1 MRSRTGRLAA
11 GLAALA
17 VAAAGCG
24 SSTGETAGPRADQVA
39 VVASTNVWGSVVR
52 AVGGDAV
59 YVTSIIND
67 PGADP
72 HGYEARPADAVAVT
86 GAKLLVFNGGGYDDF
101 FTGLAGQAGANAR
114 QIVTFDLSD
123 KGPIGTANEHVWY
136 DLPTVRKVA
145 DKIAEELG
153 VLAPDHRDQFSA
165 NAKDFDTLLDR
176 LLDRTAAI
184 GRDKPDG
191 KVAATEPVA
200 AYLVETAGL
209 TDATPTE
216 FAEAVEN
223 ETDPPAAAVA
233 ELTGLVERKAVG
245 ALINNA
251 QAETPATRA
260 AKESAGRVGIP
271 VVDVTETLPQ
281 GATGYLDWM
290 TKQVNALA
298 AAMAKS

>member
-1 MRSRTGRLAA
+1 MRSRTVTAAA

-17 VAAAGCG
+17 MAAAGCG
-24 SSTGETAGPRADQVA
+24 SSAGETAGPRPDQIA

-59 YVTSIIND
+59 FVTSIIND
-67 PGADP
+67 PSADP
-72 HGYEARPADAVAVT
+72 HGYEDRPENAVAVA

-101 FTGLAGQAGANAR
+101 FGGLVSQAGGNAR
-114 QIVTFDLSD
+114 RIVTFDLAG
-123 KGPIGTANEHVWY
+123 KGPAGTANEHVWY

-153 VLAPDHRDQFSA
+153 ALAPDRRDQFEA
-165 NAKDFDTLLDR
+165 NAKDFDGRLDGLLA
-176 LLDRTAAI
+176 RTAAI

-200 AYLVETAGL
+200 AYLVENAGL
-209 TDATPTE
+209 TDATPEE
-216 FAEAVEN
+216 FAEAVED

-233 ELTGLVERKAVG
+233 EITGLVERKAIS
-245 ALINNA
+245 ALINNV
-251 QAETPATRA
+251 QAETPVTRA
-260 AKESAGRVGIP
+260 LKESAGRAGIA

-281 GATGYLDWM
+281 GAASYLDWM
-290 TKQVNALA
+290 TKQVDALA
-298 AAMAKS
+298 GAMAKS